1 MIVAMIEYKG
11 YVGVFEFDE
20 KTDLFMGK
28 ISNIKGLITFQG
40 KTVENTKLDFKDVVN
55 EYLSWC
61 KKHDKEPEKP
71 SSESNASEHMI
82 QKTVER

>member
-11 YVGVFEFDE
+11 
-20 KTDLFMGK
+20 
-28 ISNIKGLITFQG
+28 LINFQR
-40 KTVENTKLDFKDVVN
+40 KTVENTKIDFKDVVN

-61 KKHDKEPEKP
+61 KKHGKEPEKP
-71 SSESNASEHMI
+71 SSENNVSEHMM